1 MADLNSTIVRG
12 NLRVTED
19 INTNGSITFSKFK
32 SAGYLYT
39 NSSGALKKGTF
50 PSMIKS
56 VTIGLTQSLDSF
68 NGSSQSIKHTAN
80 QEVVFDGYG
89 NYSPDYSLDAIYHNI
104 SLKRTSDTNTN
115 VYIQM
120 YSSGGGFIDE
130 GAIIY
135 YHIVTYNS

>member
-12 NLRVTED
+12 SLRVTDE
-19 INTNGSITFSKFK
+19 IIC
-32 SAGYLYT
+32 
-39 NSSGALKKGTF
+39 

-56 VTIGLTQSLDSF
+56 VTIGLTKSLDSYY
-68 NGSSQSIKHTAN
+68 GTSQSITHTAN
-80 QEVVFDGYG
+80 QEVVLDGFSNGYPQ
-89 NYSPDYSLDAIYHNI
+89 SEKAINNV

-120 YSSGGGFIDE
+120 YSTGGGFIEE
-130 GAIIY
+130 GFIIY

>member
-19 INTNGSITFSKFK
+19 INTNGSITFSNFK

-56 VTIGLTQSLDSF
+56 VTIGLTQSLNSY
-68 NGSSQSIKHTAN
+68 NGTSQSITHTAN
-80 QEVVFDGYG
+80 QEVVFDGFS
-89 NYSPDYSLDAIYHNI
+89 NESPYLLDNYHNI
-104 SLKRTSDTNTN
+104 SIKRTSDTNTN
-115 VYIQM
+115 VYIKIH
-120 YSSGGGFIDE
+120 SD
-130 GAIIY
+130 GAGILDDRIIIY

>member
-19 INTNGSITFSKFK
+19 INTNGSITFSNFK

-56 VTIGLTQSLDSF
+56 VTIGLTQSLNSY
-68 NGSSQSIKHTAN
+68 NGTSQSITHTAN
-80 QEVVFDGYG
+80 QEVVFDGFS
-89 NYSPDYSLDAIYHNI
+89 NDSTELIDSTENI

-115 VYIQM
+115 VYIKM
-120 YSSGGGFIDE
+120 YSASGEFID
-130 GAIIY
+130 AITIY

>member
-12 NLRVTED
+12 NLRVTEE
-19 INTNGSITFSKFK
+19 IIC
-32 SAGYLYT
+32 
-39 NSSGALKKGTF
+39 

-56 VTIGLTQSLDSF
+56 VTIGLTQSLDSY
-68 NGSSQSIKHTAN
+68 NGTSQSITHTAN
-80 QEVVFDGYG
+80 QEVVFDGFSNESHELENG
-89 NYSPDYSLDAIYHNI
+89 INNI

-120 YSSGGGFIDE
+120 YSGSGGFIDE